1 MPYTPVLLLC
11 YAFAMFFTS
20 CSVTKNLPEGEQLYT
35 GIKSIEFG
43 EKKKSNNDSTGV
55 IKAIAET
62 AETIDKLFTS
72 SGNSSA
78 PADTVVTDTLSEA
91 KKKEL
96 REAEKARKEA
106 DKKSL
111 ETVKEEI
118 NGVLAYAPNN
128 ALFGSSSLRQPLAFG
143 LWFYNGFVNS
153 KSAIGKWIFKNFAKQ
168 PVLISTVNPEL
179 RTMVATNVLHNYG
192 YFRGSADYE
201 LLPSEDNKKS

>member
-91 KKKEL
+91 KKKH
-96 REAEKARKEA
+96 ARKPTKNHSKPLR
-106 DKKSL
+106 KK
-111 ETVKEEI
+111 
-118 NGVLAYAPNN
+118 
-128 ALFGSSSLRQPLAFG
+128 
-143 LWFYNGFVNS
+143 
-153 KSAIGKWIFKNFAKQ
+153 
-168 PVLISTVNPEL
+168 
-179 RTMVATNVLHNYG
+179 
-192 YFRGSADYE
+192 
-201 LLPSEDNKKS
+201 

>member
-62 AETIDKLFTS
+62 AQTIDKLFTS
-72 SGNSSA
+72 SGNSPA
-78 PADTVVTDTLSEA
+78 PTDTVVTDTLSEA
-91 KKKEL
+91 KKTEL

-106 DKKSL
+106 DKKI
-111 ETVKEEI
+111 TR
-118 NGVLAYAPNN
+118 N
-128 ALFGSSSLRQPLAFG
+128 R
-143 LWFYNGFVNS
+143 
-153 KSAIGKWIFKNFAKQ
+153 
-168 PVLISTVNPEL
+168 
-179 RTMVATNVLHNYG
+179 
-192 YFRGSADYE
+192 
-201 LLPSEDNKKS
+201 